1 MSGLWPH
8 ARGLLTRQEAKSMR
22 RAAVPIILVLF
33 VGAAWLA
40 ATTVGGQADS
50 EEPVLAQPRKVAPSG
65 AAPAPPPSKVAPLG
79 GAAAPPPPSAATT
92 AKKPVAAPASPSV
105 PAAPAPAG
113 KEPDITPPPQLPDVE
128 IPSIPE
134 VGQDPFKPGP
144 RPVRPKPPDTID
156 EGKRLFNREG
166 RFEVDQI
173 GRAIF
178 VFDSGDKP
186 IWLLE
191 STWREYLEKVT
202 AQGKKKAHWRVS
214 GIVTVYGGRNYLLLT
229 KVVPMGGEEENL

>member
-1 MSGLWPH
+1 
-8 ARGLLTRQEAKSMR
+8 MR

-65 AAPAPPPSKVAPLG
+65 AAPPRPPSKVAPS
-79 GAAAPPPPSAATT
+79 GAALAPPPSAATT
-92 AKKPVAAPASPSV
+92 AKKPVAAPASPSA

-113 KEPDITPPPQLPDVE
+113 KEPDITPPPQLPDVD

-144 RPVRPKPPDTID
+144 RPVRPRPPDTID

-166 RFEVDQI
+166 RLELDQI

-202 AQGKKKAHWRVS
+202 VQGKKKAHWRVS

>member
-1 MSGLWPH
+1 
-8 ARGLLTRQEAKSMR
+8 MR
-22 RAAVPIILVLF
+22 RAAVPVILALF

-65 AAPAPPPSKVAPLG
+65 DAPAPPLG
-79 GAAAPPPPSAATT
+79 AGTAATA
-92 AKKPVAAPASPSV
+92 AKKPVAAPASPPA

-144 RPVRPKPPDTID
+144 RPVRPRPPDTID

>member
-1 MSGLWPH
+1 
-8 ARGLLTRQEAKSMR
+8 MR
-22 RAAVPIILVLF
+22 RAAVPVILALF

-65 AAPAPPPSKVAPLG
+65 DAPA
-79 GAAAPPPPSAATT
+79 PPPSAATT
-92 AKKPVAAPASPSV
+92 AKKPVAAPASP
-105 PAAPAPAG
+105 PAPEAPAPAG

-144 RPVRPKPPDTID
+144 RPVRPRPPDTID

-166 RFEVDQI
+166 RLELDQI

-202 AQGKKKAHWRVS
+202 VQGKKKAHWRVS